1 MIDIPNDP
9 SSAAFFIVGSL
20 LNEGSSIKLEK
31 ICLNPTRIKFIEIL
45 QEMGGDIS
53 YENISNISGEKV
65 GDILV
70 KHSNLKGIDISGEY
84 IPLIIDEIP
93 ILSLAMSLA
102 EGDSNILGATEL
114 RYKESDRINS
124 IVSELSNLG
133 ADINQVNDDIK
144 IKGKQILNGGTCK
157 SHFDHR
163 IAMMLAIAATR
174 CTNEVQILDSN
185 CVSISFPNFFE
196 IFEQFRKNI

>member
-1 MIDIPNDP
+1 MK
-9 SSAAFFIVGSL
+9 VLLLSL
-20 LNEGSSIKLEK
+20 KK

-93 ILSLAMSLA
+93 ILSLALSL
-102 EGDSNILGATEL
+102 
-114 RYKESDRINS
+114 
-124 IVSELSNLG
+124 
-133 ADINQVNDDIK
+133 
-144 IKGKQILNGGTCK
+144 
-157 SHFDHR
+157 
-163 IAMMLAIAATR
+163 
-174 CTNEVQILDSN
+174 
-185 CVSISFPNFFE
+185 
-196 IFEQFRKNI
+196 

>member
-1 MIDIPNDP
+1 M
-9 SSAAFFIVGSL
+9 
-20 LNEGSSIKLEK
+20 
-31 ICLNPTRIKFIEIL
+31 
-45 QEMGGDIS
+45 
-53 YENISNISGEKV
+53 
-65 GDILV
+65 
-70 KHSNLKGIDISGEY
+70 
-84 IPLIIDEIP
+84 IIDEIP

-144 IKGKQILNGGTCK
+144 IKGKQLLNGGTCK